1 MGASV
6 NPLIDQINK
15 EDNAMSL
22 VKDAP
27 HSDITYKIIGAA
39 MEVHN
44 KLGPGHKEIVYQKA
58 LSAKML
64 EADLSFEEEK
74 SIEIFIDGT
83 SVGLLYLDHLVEGVV
98 VVEEKAFSHLLTNE
112 EIAQVITYLAATG
125 LSVGLLLNFG
135 RKRLEFKRIFPPKKL
150 EGWRDR
156 IKRYLWVPKSQ

>member
-1 MGASV
+1 MEGDAMG
-6 NPLIDQINK
+6 
-15 EDNAMSL
+15 L

-39 MEVHN
+39 MEIHN

-58 LSAKML
+58 LSEKML
-64 EADLSFEEEK
+64 EAGLSFEKEK
-74 SIEIFIDGT
+74 PIEIFIDDI

-125 LSVGLLLNFG
+125 LPVGLLLNFG
-135 RKRLEFKRIFPPKKL
+135 RKRLQFKRIFPPKKL
-150 EGWRDR
+150 EGWQDR
-156 IKRYLWVPKSQ
+156 IKRYLWVPKS

>member
-1 MGASV
+1 MG
-6 NPLIDQINK
+6 
-15 EDNAMSL
+15 L

-44 KLGPGHKEIVYQKA
+44 KLRPGHKEIVYQKA

-64 EADLSFEEEK
+64 EAGLSFEKER
-74 SIEIFIDGT
+74 SIEIFIDDV
-83 SVGLLYLDHLVEGVV
+83 SVGLLYMDHLVEEVV
-98 VVEEKAFSHLLTNE
+98 VVEEKALSHLLTNE

-125 LSVGLLLNFG
+125 LPVGLLLNFG

-150 EGWRDR
+150 EGWQDR
-156 IKRYLWVPKSQ
+156 IKRYLWTPRS